1 VAYEQK
7 IGLSRRLTQS
17 LVITPQLKHAI
28 KILQLSRQ
36 DLEQLVSEEMEQ
48 NPTLEELAE
57 GQEEIELDR
66 EVGTPDERMPELT
79 DPTAETA
86 APASDETP
94 AEVAPDE
101 STLGDINWEE
111 YLSDYANNTTQ
122 GSLSSGSYSDFDEE
136 RRPSLENTL
145 TRTSSL
151 ADYLTWQLR
160 MGNFTSEEQAIGDV
174 LIGNTDD
181 NGYLQ
186 ISIEDAA
193 FEAGVATEVTLA
205 TLTKMQDFE
214 PPGVLA
220 RDLRECLRIQLR
232 LLKADKT
239 PPAPLEVLPLE
250 VLDLADRIVAD
261 HLPLVEAKRF
271 DKLAKE
277 LHVGRDEF
285 ADAIR
290 VIASLEP
297 KPGRDYTTTETR
309 YVTPDVFVDKMDGE
323 FVITLNDDGMP
334 RLRVS
339 NSYRRMLVDE
349 AGSSEAKSYI
359 REKLS
364 AAQWLIRSIHQRQ
377 STLYKVTKSIVEFQK
392 EFFEHGVKALRP
404 LVLKDV
410 ANDIGMHESTVS
422 RATANKYVHTPQG
435 TLELKYFFTSSIRS
449 SDGEGVSA
457 ESVKEKIKK
466 IIDTEDPRRPY
477 SDQHIAQTLAGESI
491 EIARRTVAKYR
502 EIMGILPSSRRR
514 QMS

>member
-1 VAYEQK
+1 
-7 IGLSRRLTQS
+7 
-17 LVITPQLKHAI
+17 
-28 KILQLSRQ
+28 
-36 DLEQLVSEEMEQ
+36 MEQ
-48 NPTLEELAE
+48 NPTLEELVE
-57 GQEEIELDR
+57 GQEEIELERD
-66 EVGTPDERMPELT
+66 VGTPDERMPELT

-86 APASDETP
+86 APANDETP
-94 AEVAPDE
+94 AEVAPEE

-111 YLSDYANNTTQ
+111 YLSDYASNTTQ
-122 GSLSSGSYSDFDEE
+122 GSLSSGSYSDFDED

-151 ADYLTWQLR
+151 ADHLTWQLR
-160 MGNFTSEEQAIGDV
+160 MGNFTSEEQNIGDV

-193 FEAGVATEVTLA
+193 FEAGVDTEVALA
-205 TLTKMQDFE
+205 TLRKMQDFE
-214 PPGVLA
+214 PQGVLA
-220 RDLRECLRIQLR
+220 RDLRECLLIQLR
-232 LLKADKT
+232 LLG
-239 PPAPLEVLPLE
+239 
-250 VLDLADRIVAD
+250 LADSLAAAIVAD
-261 HLPLVEAKRF
+261 HLALVEAKRF

-277 LHVGRDEF
+277 LRVGRDEI
-285 ADAIR
+285 AEAIR
-290 VIASLEP
+290 VISSLEP
-297 KPGRDYTTTETR
+297 KPGRDYATTETR
-309 YVTPDVFVDKMDGE
+309 YVTPDVFVEKMDGE
-323 FVITLNDDGMP
+323 YVVSLNDDGMP

-377 STLYKVTKSIVEFQK
+377 STLSKVTSSIVRFQRD
-392 EFFEHGVKALRP
+392 FFDHGVKALRP

-466 IIDTEDPRRPY
+466 IIDTEDPRRPF
-477 SDQHIAQTLAGESI
+477 SDQYIAQTLAGESI